1 MIMKK
6 IIALVMAV
14 VSLFCVMSVSAGAQG
29 VEEDTV
35 TVTVNETVFIFD
47 ADTTE
52 DFRDKFIANYFNG
65 EDDGT
70 ATYGLMCTLFGHKI
84 ETTTVAAV
92 THKASATAPRCRRE
106 IYDVD
111 NCTRCDYTKSTL
123 KASHYISCC

>member
-1 MIMKK
+1 MIMKR
-6 IIALVMAV
+6 IIALIMAV

-29 VEEDTV
+29 VDESTI

-52 DFRDKFIANYFNG
+52 EFRDKFIESYFNG
-65 EDDGT
+65 EDDGI

-84 ETTTVAAV
+84 ETTSVTAV
-92 THKASATAPRCRRE
+92 KHKVSATSPRCLSE

-111 NCTRCDYTKSTL
+111 NCTRCDYTKST
-123 KASHYISCC
+123 KIDSQYIVCC

>member
-1 MIMKK
+1 MKR
-6 IIALVMAV
+6 IIALIMAV
-14 VSLFCVMSVSAGAQG
+14 VSLFCVISVSAGAEG

-52 DFRDKFIANYFNG
+52 EFRDKFILNYFNG

-92 THKASATAPRCRRE
+92 THKAKATSPRCLRE

-111 NCTRCDYTKSTL
+111 NCTRCDYNKSTL
-123 KASHYISCC
+123 VTRSYIVCCA